1 VPTQIDGT
9 KRVLN
14 MIEPISAKA
23 NLTQVGR
30 MLGADIDLTEMQ
42 NDEVD
47 FDNPAAD
54 GQDDEDD
61 DD

>member
-1 VPTQIDGT
+1 
-9 KRVLN
+9 